1 MPRIEVQPD
10 LLSAGGARQ
19 SALAAHLQELST
31 QLRSTTAG
39 AAAATGECGASSSI
53 SFFGHAWSSALDV
66 LADTVGVRGSNL
78 GAAAGA
84 YLATDRAVVRRPA
97 P

>member
-1 MPRIEVQPD
+1 MPGIEVQPD

-19 SALAAHLQELST
+19 SALAAHLQELSV

-39 AAAATGECGASSSI
+39 AAAAAGDGGAGCSI
-53 SFFGHAWSSALDV
+53 AFFGQAWSSVLDV

-84 YLATDRAVVRRPA
+84 YLATDEAAVRRPG

>member
-19 SALAAHLQELST
+19 SALAARLQELSV

-39 AAAATGECGASSSI
+39 AAAAAGDCDAAGSI
-53 SFFGHAWSSALDV
+53 VSFGRAWSSALDV
-66 LADTVGVRGSNL
+66 LAGTVGAHGSNL

-84 YLATDRAVVRRPA
+84 YLVTDHAVVRRPG

>member
-19 SALAAHLQELST
+19 SALAAHLQELSM
-31 QLRSTTAG
+31 QLRSTTAD
-39 AAAATGECGASSSI
+39 AAAAAGDGGAGGSI
-53 SFFGHAWSSALDV
+53 AFFGHAWSSALDV
-66 LADTVGVRGSNL
+66 LADTVAVRGSNL

-84 YLATDRAVVRRPA
+84 YLATDHAVVRRPG

>member
-19 SALAAHLQELST
+19 SALAAHLQELSV
-31 QLRSTTAG
+31 QLSSTTAG
-39 AAAATGECGASSSI
+39 AAAAAGDSGAGGSI
-53 SFFGHAWSSALDV
+53 AFFGHAWSSALDV
-66 LADTVGVRGSNL
+66 LADTVGMRGSNL

-84 YLATDRAVVRRPA
+84 YLATDQAVVRRPG

>member
-19 SALAAHLQELST
+19 SALASHLQELST
-31 QLRSTTAG
+31 QLRSTAAD
-39 AAAATGECGASSSI
+39 AAAAAGDGGAGSSI
-53 SFFGHAWSSALDV
+53 AFFGHAWSSALDV
-66 LADTVGVRGSNL
+66 LAETVAVRGSHL

-84 YLATDRAVVRRPA
+84 YLATDRAVVRRPG